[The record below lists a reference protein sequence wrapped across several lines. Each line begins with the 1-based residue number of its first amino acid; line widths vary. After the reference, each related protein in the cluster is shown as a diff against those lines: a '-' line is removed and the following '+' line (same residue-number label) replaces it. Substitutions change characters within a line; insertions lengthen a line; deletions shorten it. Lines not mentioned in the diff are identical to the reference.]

1 MKKTVSL
8 ILCAVMLLSALVF
21 AVPASAAGTVDMTVK
36 SKSTDPMNS
45 QGTLTVTFTMNE
57 NAGLNA
63 LALTLDYNRNTL
75 EFDSASNGVV
85 FSSENNADMTG
96 CNSSVSP
103 IKIMFAHNGTGNVT
117 ATGKIVSVKFNIIND
132 MGTFDVVPGI
142 DVENT
147 SFSGSGGES
156 ITLNLHNE
164 ITKNTQHIDTGL
176 PSTIKPTCTEP
187 GRIEKRCTTCNK
199 ILSVVPTS
207 AALGHDWD
215 EVDRAEPTE
224 NEDGWI
230 EYECLRCGE
239 TMTEILPKTGG
250 GAILSGTY
258 KVDGDTLT
266 LTLDLAKNPGI
277 NTLVATLAYNANA
290 LEFVNAANGSVFSSA
305 NNGSMFGVNG
315 ENDPLIL
322 YFEENGVGNIT
333 ANGKVATLTF
343 KVLDSSAD
351 FGFVLAVDSDNTFG
365 ADENNLP
372 VDVLFDDCTIKELTY
387 IIGDVNGDGKI
398 NAVDANLCRRVI
410 LGTDEYTPAADI
422 NGDGKVNAI
431 DGNLIIRLILG
442 D

>member
-21 AVPASAAGTVDMTVK
+21 AVPASAAGSVDMTVK
-36 SKSTDPMNS
+36 SKSNDPMN
-45 QGTLTVTFTMNE
+45 GRATLTITFTMNE

-63 LALTLDYNRNTL
+63 LALTLEYNRNTL
-75 EFDSASNGVV
+75 EFDSATNGEV
-85 FSSENNADMTG
+85 FTAANGADMTG
-96 CNSSVSP
+96 VDTSVFP
-103 IKIMFAHNGTGNVT
+103 IKIMFENNGTGNVT
-117 ATGKIVSVKFNIIND
+117 ATGKLVTVKFTVIDD

-147 SFSGSGGES
+147 TFSGSDGES
-156 ITLNLHNE
+156 IALNLHNG

-207 AALGHDWD
+207 GALGHDWD
-215 EVDRAEPTE
+215 EIDREEPTE
-224 NEDGWI
+224 TEDGWI

-239 TMTEILPKTGG
+239 TMTEVLPKTGG

-258 KVDGDTLT
+258 IVDGDKVT
-266 LTLDLAKNPGI
+266 LTLDLKKNPGL
-277 NTLVATLAYNANA
+277 NTLVASLAYNADA
-290 LEFVNAANGSVFSSA
+290 LEFVNAANGYVFCSD
-305 NNGSMFGVNG
+305 NNGSMFGVND
-315 ENDPLIL
+315 EANPLIL
-322 YFEENGVGNIT
+322 YFEENGIGNIT

-343 KVLDSSAD
+343 KVLDASAD
-351 FGFVLAVDSDNTFG
+351 FGFELAVDSKNTFG
-365 ADENNLP
+365 VDEDNLP
-372 VDVLFDDCTIKELTY
+372 VDVLFDESTVKELTF
-387 IIGDVNGDGKI
+387 IVGDLNGDGKI
-398 NAVDANLCRRVI
+398 NAIDGNLCRRVI
-410 LGTDEYTPAADI
+410 LGTDDFNPAADI

-431 DGNLIIRLILG
+431 DGNLIVGLILG